1 MPVQLYMTSPVHTV
15 HPADNLD
22 HVRKRLDEL
31 RISSLAVVDAND
43 KLMGV
48 ISRTDL
54 IRVGRRQAGSRGK
67 AALLTLPNKAVSRR
81 MTDKVVTVAPE
92 DPISLAAKHIVEGRL
107 HRVYVEESEKL
118 VGVLSTNDVMRAIR
132 DKRVNKPISDWMS
145 SPVFTVRAQE
155 PVSLATE
162 RLEKAR
168 VQGLVVVDDGW
179 PVGVFTQREALEARH
194 RARKT
199 PVDEAMNPAMLS
211 LEADTPLHRA
221 AAQAEALRVRRVI
234 VVSNRQIE
242 GILTGVDFARAVI

>member
-1 MPVQLYMTSPVHTV
+1 MPVQLYMSSPVHTV
-15 HPADNLD
+15 GPDDNLN
-22 HVRKRLDEL
+22 HVQKRLDEL
-31 RISSLAVVDAND
+31 RISSLAVVDEND
-43 KLMGV
+43 KLIGV

-81 MTDKVVTVAPE
+81 MTDEVVTVGPD
-92 DPISLAAKHIVEGRL
+92 DPVSLAAKHMVDGRL
-107 HRVYVEESEKL
+107 HRVYVEASRKL
-118 VGVLSTNDVMRAIR
+118 VGVLSTNDVMLAIR

-168 VQGLVVVDDGW
+168 VQGLVVVDEGW
-179 PVGVFTQREALEARH
+179 PIGVFTQREALEARH
-194 RARKT
+194 RPRRT
-199 PVDEAMNPAMLS
+199 PVEEVMNPAMLS
-211 LEADTPLHRA
+211 LEAETPLHRA

-234 VVSNRQIE
+234 VTSNRRIE
-242 GILTGVDFARAVI
+242 GILTGVDFARAAI

>member
-15 HPADNLD
+15 HPDDNLN
-22 HVRKRLDEL
+22 HVQKRLDEL
-31 RISSLAVVDAND
+31 RISSLAVVDEND
-43 KLMGV
+43 KLLGV

-54 IRVGRRQAGSRGK
+54 IRVGRRQAGSHGK

-81 MTDKVVTVAPE
+81 MTDRVITVSPD
-92 DPISLAAKHIVEGRL
+92 DPISLAAKHIVESRL

-118 VGVLSTNDVMRAIR
+118 VGVLSTNDVMLAIR

-168 VQGLVVVDDGW
+168 VQGLVVVDKGW

-194 RARKT
+194 HARKT
-199 PVDEAMNPAMLS
+199 PVDKVMNPAMLS

-234 VVSNRQIE
+234 VTSNRQIE
-242 GILTGVDFARAVI
+242 GILTGVDFARAAL

>member
-1 MPVQLYMTSPVHTV
+1 MPVELYMTSPVHTV
-15 HPADNLD
+15 HPDDNLE
-22 HVRKRLDEL
+22 HVQKRLDEL
-31 RISSLAVVDAND
+31 RISSLAVVDEND
-43 KLMGV
+43 KLLGV

-54 IRVGRRQAGSRGK
+54 IRVGRRQAGSHGK

-81 MTDKVVTVAPE
+81 MTDRVVTVSPE

-107 HRVYVEESEKL
+107 HRVYVEASEKL
-118 VGVLSTNDVMRAIR
+118 VGVLSTNDVMLAIR

-179 PVGVFTQREALEARH
+179 PVGVFTQREALDASD
-194 RARKT
+194 RARNT
-199 PVDEAMNPAMLS
+199 PVDEVMNPAMLI

-221 AAQAEALRVRRVI
+221 AAQAEALHVRRVI
-234 VVSNRQIE
+234 VVTNRQIE
-242 GILTGVDFARAVI
+242 GILTGVDFARAAL